1 MQQNVN
7 SALIGSI
14 QKFSVEDG
22 PGIRTTIF
30 FKGCPLSCKWCHNPG
45 TDKTWAAADT
55 DNK

>member
-22 PGIRTTIF
+22 PGNPYNHF
-30 FKGCPLSCKWCHNPG
+30 F
-45 TDKTWAAADT
+45 
-55 DNK
+55 